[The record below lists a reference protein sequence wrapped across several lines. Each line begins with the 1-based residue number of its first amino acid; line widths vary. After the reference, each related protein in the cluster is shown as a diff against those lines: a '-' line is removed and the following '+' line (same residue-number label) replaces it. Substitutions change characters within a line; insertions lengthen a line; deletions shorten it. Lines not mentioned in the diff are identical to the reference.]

1 MMPRFLLFL
10 LLALLAAPAV
20 YSDSLWQPL
29 PDRER
34 AARGLE
40 PGAGTA
46 WRLQELSMRDRL
58 LQADTQGHG
67 EITLPVDGKLLRFEV
82 TPSPIMAPALAAR
95 YPQIRSYR
103 IRGIDDPAASG
114 RLSISHRGFGAA
126 FDAGGETRY
135 IDPDRQ
141 QPDIYRVQGRRQLK
155 PRQIFVCGVHRIG
168 QSSATPAQ
176 SSALRWRTAAR
187 SPGKLRLYRIAIATT
202 VEYSNAVKQAT
213 SSTDSEIRQDVLAEI
228 NRLLNRVNEIYERDL
243 AVRLQLVND
252 NDQLISVG
260 DPAQDPFTND
270 DGATMI
276 DENQAFIDRVIGK
289 SNYDLGHVLSTGGGG
304 IANVDSICNDSV
316 KAGGVTGLADPL
328 GDAFY
333 IDYVAHEI
341 GHQFGLDHSFNGTSS
356 GCNGN
361 RAPAQAFEPGSGST
375 IMSYAGICS
384 PENTSLHALAMF
396 HGGSIEV
403 VDQDTSS
410 GWASHCGTLV
420 TANDPNQPVVNAGL
434 DKAIPKRT
442 PFRLTATASDADG
455 DALSYA
461 WEEMDTGTATNRA
474 TFGKDLGDNPLF
486 RSFEPSSTPSR
497 DFPALG
503 LTLLGKYDKAEVM
516 PCQDRELNF
525 RVTVRD
531 GKGGLARD
539 DLQLTVDGDAGPFRI
554 TSQQTAET
562 LYPVNPLLL
571 SWDTAGTNHAP
582 VDCPSVDISLL
593 SFNGSSNEYG
603 ETRLRSNEPND
614 GQALLRLPDR
624 FAGRA
629 RLRVACSNNYFY
641 AVSPADLRIE
651 GNANDPFPVSGS
663 TAFYSPDA
671 SLTMRNQSVDGGC
684 VPDARD
690 SGGTASGGS
699 GSLPPVLLFGL
710 AGLWALRQLRV
721 RVDNA
726 S

>member
-1 MMPRFLLFL
+1 MMRRVLLFL
-10 LLALLAAPAV
+10 LLALLVAPAV
-20 YSDSLWQPL
+20 HSDSLWQPL

-40 PGAGTA
+40 TEAA
-46 WRLQELSMRDRL
+46 SVWRLQELALRDRL
-58 LQADTQGHG
+58 RQADEQGRA
-67 EITLPVDGKLLRFEV
+67 EITLPVGDRVLRFEV
-82 TPSPIMAPALAAR
+82 MPSPVMALELAAR
-95 YPQIRSYR
+95 YPEIRSYR

-114 RLSISHRGFGAA
+114 RLSISHRGLGAA
-126 FDAGGETRY
+126 FDVDGETRY
-135 IDPDRQ
+135 LDPDRQ
-141 QPDIYRVQGRRQLK
+141 QPDIYRLQRRS
-155 PRQIFVCGVHRIG
+155 
-168 QSSATPAQ
+168 QSRPQRGFACSTRPAQ
-176 SSALRWRTAAR
+176 PRSSVARLRSAPRNANE
-187 SPGKLRLYRIAIATT
+187 LRLYRIAIATT
-202 VEYSNAVKQAT
+202 VEYSNAVKQAV
-213 SSTDSEIRQDVLAEI
+213 SNTDSEIRQDVLAEI
-228 NRLLNRVNEIYERDL
+228 NRLLNRVNAIYERDL
-243 AVRLQLVND
+243 AVQLQLVSN
-252 NDQLISVG
+252 NDQLISLG

-276 DENQAFIDRVIGK
+276 GENQAFIDRVIGK
-289 SNYDLGHVLSTGGGG
+289 SDYDLGHVLSTGGGG
-304 IANVDSICNDSV
+304 IADVDSVCKDSK
-316 KAGGVTGLADPL
+316 KAGGVTGLASPL

-341 GHQFGLDHSFNGTSS
+341 GHQFGMDHSFNGNS
-356 GCNGN
+356 GGCSGN
-361 RAPAQAFEPGSGST
+361 RWAAQAFEPGSGST
-375 IMSYAGICS
+375 IMSYAGICGL
-384 PENTSLHALAMF
+384 ENTSPHALAMF

-403 VDQDTSS
+403 MEGGNSQN
-410 GWASHCGTLV
+410 CGTV
-420 TANDPNQPVVNAGL
+420 ISANDPHPPVVNAGP
-434 DKAIPKRT
+434 DKSIPGMT

-455 DALSYA
+455 DVLSYA
-461 WEEMDTGTATNRA
+461 WEEMDTGTATSAA

-486 RSFEPSSTPSR
+486 RSFEASSTPSR

-503 LTLLGKYDKAEVM
+503 LTLLGKYDKAEVL

-531 GKGGLARD
+531 GQGGLARD

-571 SWDTAGTNHAP
+571 SWDTADTDHAP
-582 VDCPSVDISLL
+582 VDCPAVDISLL

-624 FAGRA
+624 FARRA

-663 TAFYSPDA
+663 TAYYNPDA
-671 SLTMRNQSVDGGC
+671 SLTVRSQPVDGSC
-684 VPDARD
+684 VPNAKNPAD
-690 SGGTASGGS
+690 SASGGS
-699 GSLPPVLLFGL
+699 GSLPPVLLLGL
-710 AGLWALRQLRV
+710 AALWALRQRRV
-721 RVDNA
+721 RVGSA